1 VSKKNKKQNF
11 LQSDNPNSTKGDTI
25 LDPVASQIVGEERR
39 LQQKEIDV
47 MHNDYAFCKRILREI
62 AGASLKSGF
71 IVKSG
76 NEELDLKVMKRFTEL
91 ECSDYIVELLINGLK
106 DGICFMFP
114 IIEGPNLETGKELD
128 LRKINRIRDINLFY
142 ARDINQIQRQ
152 MDKTIERYGECKNI
166 DFKNSYGKVQNVKI
180 DSSWII
186 TYEPYPRV
194 DKYTPLS
201 SEYGDSF
208 YKALWD
214 LLIVKDNGIWSVGQ
228 LAYAMLLKKLKIGD
242 QTKLDSILNRIGKD
256 KYQVKKEMEINS
268 STLITLG
275 ANDDLQS
282 VGFTQGLNIKDLKDY
297 IYNELSAALGI
308 PMSKLVGSSQ
318 GALASAKED
327 SNRWY
332 EYIEAF
338 QKDNLD
344 EILRKVIKLLY
355 AEQKKYD
362 IEFELEFN
370 SIRAVDEKEKAEI
383 GKIEAETLKINVEA
397 LIQMQKMIEGFEID
411 KATLESL
418 KDSLLNKIKD
428 LSI

>member
-1 VSKKNKKQNF
+1 
-11 LQSDNPNSTKGDTI
+11 
-25 LDPVASQIVGEERR
+25 
-39 LQQKEIDV
+39 
-47 MHNDYAFCKRILREI
+47 M
-62 AGASLKSGF
+62 
-71 IVKSG
+71 
-76 NEELDLKVMKRFTEL
+76 
-91 ECSDYIVELLINGLK
+91 
-106 DGICFMFP
+106 
-114 IIEGPNLETGKELD
+114 
-128 LRKINRIRDINLFY
+128 
-142 ARDINQIQRQ
+142 
-152 MDKTIERYGECKNI
+152 
-166 DFKNSYGKVQNVKI
+166 
-180 DSSWII
+180 
-186 TYEPYPRV
+186 
-194 DKYTPLS
+194 
-201 SEYGDSF
+201 
-208 YKALWD
+208 
-214 LLIVKDNGIWSVGQ
+214 LIVKDNGIWSVGQ

-256 KYQVKKEMEINS
+256 KYQVKKEMEINT

-275 ANDDLQS
+275 KDDDLQA

-332 EYIEAF
+332 EYIETF